1 VRREDASQVRALPLA
16 GRVGGGSLNELRA
29 AAAAAAAADD
39 DDDDDDDEDDC
50 STVGQAGHSL
60 LS

>member
-1 VRREDASQVRALPLA
+1 MRREDASQVRALPLA

-29 AAAAAAAADD
+29 AAAAAAAD

>member
-1 VRREDASQVRALPLA
+1 MRREDASQVRALPLA

-39 DDDDDDDEDDC
+39 DDDDEDDC